1 MSHRMRSS
9 RSQVLRIMVV
19 VAEDAA
25 AVAVQGQGQVQGRVL
40 DLEQV
45 HRGLRRQYRRT
56 MMMVPLLVVVVAV
69 VAVVTTLLVAV
80 ADMMDTMQRW
90 QRLQHQHQQPPP
102 PIWKPCAL
110 SCRLKWPAS
119 DSDSWTNCSAGRPT
133 RCGRLWRR

>member
-1 MSHRMRSS
+1 MR
-9 RSQVLRIMVV
+9 VL
-19 VAEDAA
+19 E
-25 AVAVQGQGQVQGRVL
+25 L

-56 MMMVPLLVVVVAV
+56 MMMVPLLVVVV
-69 VAVVTTLLVAV
+69 VAVVTTQLVAV
-80 ADMMDTMQRW
+80 ADMMDTMR
-90 QRLQHQHQQPPP
+90 QRLQHQQPQP

-110 SCRLKWPAS
+110 NCRLKWPAS